1 MPNWILIAFHVLSY
15 LGIPLILLY
24 LEKRSS
30 IVRNVGP
37 VVLCYGVG
45 IALGNIPGWQ
55 QHAYVG
61 EQIYQIA
68 AVLAIPL
75 VLFSADLLS
84 WYRLTRG
91 TLLSFGFAAL
101 AACISAFFAY
111 YLLGYQL
118 DYSGE
123 LTGMSVGVYTG
134 GTQNL
139 TAIGVGLGVPA
150 ELIAKANLADTIV
163 SAVYLLLVLSV
174 LPSFLNRVLPSY
186 EFQEGPQPVENLEKT
201 RTKFLHILQGL
212 GMAILCLGT
221 SFGTSKILPFNP
233 GPVIISS
240 VTALGLVCSLIP
252 AVRRLPGTFATGEYL
267 LLVFCVAI
275 GAQIR
280 LDFITQD
287 VLPLLLFFVIGAY
300 VAILIHFLLVYWA
313 KIDSHTFL
321 ITSVAGIFNPIFIA
335 PVARKL
341 GNKEIIA
348 PGMTAAIVGYA
359 IGNFLGLAIA
369 WGLG

>member
-55 QHAYVG
+55 QHSYVG

-84 WYRLTRG
+84 WYRLTKG

-111 YLLGYQL
+111 YLIGYQL

-174 LPSFLNRVLPSY
+174 LPNFLNR
-186 EFQEGPQPVENLEKT
+186 
-201 RTKFLHILQGL
+201 
-212 GMAILCLGT
+212 
-221 SFGTSKILPFNP
+221 ILPRYNYR
-233 GPVIISS
+233 G
-240 VTALGLVCSLIP
+240 
-252 AVRRLPGTFATGEYL
+252 R
-267 LLVFCVAI
+267 
-275 GAQIR
+275 
-280 LDFITQD
+280 
-287 VLPLLLFFVIGAY
+287 
-300 VAILIHFLLVYWA
+300 
-313 KIDSHTFL
+313 
-321 ITSVAGIFNPIFIA
+321 A
-335 PVARKL
+335 PNL
-341 GNKEIIA
+341 
-348 PGMTAAIVGYA
+348 
-359 IGNFLGLAIA
+359 
-369 WGLG
+369 